1 MTQEG
6 TGRQRRLVLASAS
19 PRRQQLLREAGYEFA
34 VSPANIDEDS
44 YLNLMPIESCRCVLV
59 RQRGHRPDV
68 DAPALH
74 TRLFNI
80 EQAGSFGAALLV
92 IQ

>member
-1 MTQEG
+1 MS
-6 TGRQRRLVLASAS
+6 GRTLVLEQATLVNKE
-19 PRRQQLLREAGYEFA
+19 RRFIL
-34 VSPANIDEDS
+34 PIDDLALDHFPS
-44 YLNLMPIESCRCVLV
+44 TWNLSLMPIESCRCVLV

>member
-1 MTQEG
+1 MS
-6 TGRQRRLVLASAS
+6 GRPLVLEQATLVNKE
-19 PRRQQLLREAGYEFA
+19 RRFIL
-34 VSPANIDEDS
+34 PIDDLALDHFPS
-44 YLNLMPIESCRCVLV
+44 TWNLNLMPIESCRCVLV